1 MTKGVASHDYHG
13 FNSPTFRC
21 ITAKSA
27 SDGDRS
33 CVGWVL
39 MERRHVEDVITLIVS
54 ARHRVDVRGG
64 LHCGCGSGQ
73 RHARHCGNARRRG
86 GPSRV
91 SIFGGGK
98 RRCRRQ
104 RRLPRRRPLP

>member
-39 MERRHVEDVITLIVS
+39 MERQHVEDAITSIVS
-54 ARHRVDVRGG
+54 ANWLRVFVFENTRAHSDASPRVISGGDMRGKATDTHG
-64 LHCGCGSGQ
+64 
-73 RHARHCGNARRRG
+73 AW
-86 GPSRV
+86 
-91 SIFGGGK
+91 
-98 RRCRRQ
+98 
-104 RRLPRRRPLP
+104 